1 MKDLLDLSD
10 YIEHLETKAENDREA
25 QILIDELK
33 YYIEVEKTKITDLEK
48 ASHNRKLK
56 LEALKKHLKYQSII

>member
-48 ASHNRKLK
+48 ASHNQKPIEK
-56 LEALKKHLKYQSII
+56 I

>member
-10 YIEHLETKAENDREA
+10 YIEHLETKAENDRETL
-25 QILIDELK
+25 ILIDELK
-33 YYIEVEKTKITDLEK
+33 YYIEVEKAKITDLEK
-48 ASHNRKLK
+48 ATHNRKLK